1 MRGCHVLI
9 SPNTR
14 VQHVTLWDRYQVSR
28 RRISLEIERSGH
40 EVESLEGLLW
50 HGTSDMSPWDICKS
64 NDGLDFRVVRAA
76 CWLPTVLQCY
86 ADASMSRVSSLFC
99 LSFFR
104 HDTAGGMA
112 AVCTLQGEQ
121 HIATRPL
128 LLLRAALR
136 VESSSSTLECWLGV
150 PNSLAWSLTTD

>member
-1 MRGCHVLI
+1 MADSYARLRASV
-9 SPNTR
+9 R
-14 VQHVTLWDRYQVSR
+14 VQHVKLWERFMLSR
-28 RRISLEIERSGH
+28 KHIIQDIERSGH

-50 HGTSDMSPWDICKS
+50 HGTSDTSPWDICKS

-76 CWLPTVLQCY
+76 CLLLVLQCY
-86 ADASMSRVSSLFC
+86 ADASMSRVSVSFC

-112 AVCTLQGEQ
+112 VVCTLQGEQ

-136 VESSSSTLECWLGV
+136 VESSSSSLECWLGV